1 MILHPIRRNAADIR
15 DAGGVTEV
23 IVLVAMMGDVGV
35 GIVLQA
41 HRFAERMMMMGRNG
55 DDQHP
60 HADHRHYPCYISA
73 SFHHAAKISFFK
85 EISK

>member
-1 MILHPIRRNAADIR
+1 
-15 DAGGVTEV
+15 VTEV

-35 GIVLQA
+35 GIVLQT